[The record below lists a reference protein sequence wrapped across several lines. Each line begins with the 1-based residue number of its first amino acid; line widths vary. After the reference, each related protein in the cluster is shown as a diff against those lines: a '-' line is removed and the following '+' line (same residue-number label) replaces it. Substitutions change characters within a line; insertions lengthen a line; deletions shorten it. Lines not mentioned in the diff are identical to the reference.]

1 MRTSALSEIK
11 KNRNKPTAEKEAC
24 LDAVMGHFD
33 GFAWSIDHEFQYIV
47 LNTLLQKKIKELTG
61 KNARVGDRM
70 TDLFGLLDPSKAR
83 VWEDMC
89 RQGFRGEYQR
99 IVEKFSIQ
107 GQPVFYEV
115 SIIPVRN
122 EGEVTGL
129 TCFARDLTAEK
140 LTEQKA
146 QMNEI
151 RFRSLIEKGTDIIV
165 VVGNE
170 GHIAYTSPSIEHY
183 FGITDAE
190 NLGKNA
196 FDYIHPEDLPRLAE
210 TFMEVLNSPG
220 KPTFVQARAQSKDGR
235 HIWVEGIVTN
245 LLGVEG
251 VNGVVCNFRDVT
263 ERKEIEKKI
272 MQASI
277 DAQELQREEIG
288 RELHDNVNQILT
300 TARLYLDC
308 IHEAPAGKES
318 IIRRSSEI
326 ITTAIEEIRKLSHS
340 MTQSFH
346 REIGLK
352 LSIEDVLENIRQLP
366 EGIQVS
372 FDFFLPGEPLLDD
385 KLKMTIFRIVQEQ
398 LNNVLK
404 HAGAT
409 TVEVSIREEGPLI
422 TLCISDN
429 GRGFDPWKKRE
440 GIGINNII
448 NRAELYNGQATI
460 ASAPG
465 KGCILSVDFRL
476 G

>member
-1 MRTSALSEIK
+1 MRTSAVPETK
-11 KNRNKPTAEKEAC
+11 KTRNKLSVEKGAC
-24 LDAVMGHFD
+24 LDAVMEHFD

-47 LNTLLQKKIKELTG
+47 LNTPLQKKIKELTG
-61 KNARVGDRM
+61 KDARVGDRM
-70 TDLFGLLDPSKAR
+70 TDLFCLLDPSKAQ

-89 RQGFRGEYQR
+89 KRGFRGEYLR

-122 EGEVTGL
+122 KGDVTGL

-170 GHIAYTSPSIEHY
+170 GHIAYTSPSIERY

-196 FDYIHPEDLPRLAE
+196 FDYIHPEDLPRLVE

-220 KPTFVQARAQSKDGR
+220 KPTFVQARAQSKEGR

-272 MQASI
+272 MQVSI
-277 DAQELQREEIG
+277 D
-288 RELHDNVNQILT
+288 
-300 TARLYLDC
+300 
-308 IHEAPAGKES
+308 
-318 IIRRSSEI
+318 
-326 ITTAIEEIRKLSHS
+326 
-340 MTQSFH
+340 
-346 REIGLK
+346 
-352 LSIEDVLENIRQLP
+352 
-366 EGIQVS
+366 
-372 FDFFLPGEPLLDD
+372 
-385 KLKMTIFRIVQEQ
+385 
-398 LNNVLK
+398 
-404 HAGAT
+404 
-409 TVEVSIREEGPLI
+409 
-422 TLCISDN
+422 
-429 GRGFDPWKKRE
+429 
-440 GIGINNII
+440 
-448 NRAELYNGQATI
+448 
-460 ASAPG
+460 
-465 KGCILSVDFRL
+465 
-476 G
+476 